1 MNLAAAPLPAA
12 WQWCA
17 TALVL
22 LAGGWVWRTAPWRR
36 LLDNTG
42 SHVFFGA
49 CVATFGLWRLH
60 PEAMHGLDFHLLGAS
75 AFALLLGPQL
85 ALAGLSA
92 VMAAQALAGAW
103 PPAAL
108 AASIALLAV
117 LPVALSMAVL
127 RISERLL
134 PRNLFVYLFVA
145 AFLGPAVAMTA
156 SSGAAAGLLATYA
169 AADTAAMAEQF
180 LPYCPLLGF
189 AEATLTGMVITLLVV
204 YRPAWVSTFSDE
216 RYLGR
221 SAALPRS

>member
-12 WQWCA
+12 LQWCA
-17 TALVL
+17 MALVL

-36 LLDNTG
+36 LLDNTA

-49 CVATFGLWRLH
+49 CVATLGLWRLH

-108 AASIALLAV
+108 PASMAV

-134 PRNLFVYLFVA
+134 PRNPFVYLFVA

-156 SSGAAAGLLATYA
+156 SSGAAAGLLAAYA

-204 YRPAWVSTFSDE
+204 YRPAWVSTFSDD